1 MNQSQNTYKSV
12 TICII
17 TNGGHVY
24 FGCQMYTAH
33 VQCESGQVKPKL
45 ALVSFDIGRIR
56 LGGFVEH
63 FKIVEHISYST
74 GTSRNFVEH
83 KRCQ

>member
-33 VQCESGQVKPKL
+33 VQCESGQVKPKP
-45 ALVSFDIGRIR
+45 ALVSFGLAMPDPVATHAYR
-56 LGGFVEH
+56 LD
-63 FKIVEHISYST
+63 
-74 GTSRNFVEH
+74 
-83 KRCQ
+83 